1 MEIMD
6 KGYMVIPVILF
17 VLGIIVSATLGG
29 MGAALLTKNDKK

>member
-6 KGYMVIPVILF
+6 KGYMIIPVVLF

-29 MGAALLTKNDKK
+29 MGADIVSKNSKK